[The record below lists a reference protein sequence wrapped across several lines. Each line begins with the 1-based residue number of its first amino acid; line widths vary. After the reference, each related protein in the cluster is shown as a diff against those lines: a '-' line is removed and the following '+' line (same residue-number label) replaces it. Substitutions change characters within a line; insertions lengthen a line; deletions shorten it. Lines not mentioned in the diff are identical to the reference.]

1 MIRIRVHVVAN
12 ARRTRVEP
20 LEDGGLRVA
29 VTAPPHE
36 GEANHAVIE
45 ALAEYFR
52 VPRSRVRILLG
63 RTARR
68 KVVEIEGGNG

>member
-1 MIRIRVHVVAN
+1 MVKIHVHVVAN
-12 ARRTRVEP
+12 ARRAGVEP
-20 LEDGGLRVA
+20 LEGGGLRVA
-29 VTAPPHE
+29 VTAAPHK
-36 GEANHAVIE
+36 GQANRAVIE

-68 KVVEIEGGNG
+68 KVVEIEG

>member
-1 MIRIRVHVVAN
+1 MHVVAN
-12 ARRTRVEP
+12 ARRASVEP
-20 LEDGGLRVA
+20 LEGGGLRIT
-29 VTAPPHE
+29 VTATPHK
-36 GEANHAVIE
+36 GQANKAVIE

-68 KVVEIEGGNG
+68 KVVEIATPF

>member
-1 MIRIRVHVVAN
+1 MHVVAN
-12 ARRTRVEP
+12 ARRASVEP

-29 VTAPPHE
+29 VTAAPHK
-36 GEANHAVIE
+36 GQANQAVIE

-68 KVVEIEGGNG
+68 KVVEIEGGSG

>member
-1 MIRIRVHVVAN
+1 MKIYVHVFAN
-12 ARRTRVEP
+12 ARRAGVEP
-20 LEDGGLRVA
+20 LEGGGLRVA
-29 VTAPPHE
+29 VTAAPHK
-36 GEANHAVIE
+36 GQANRAVIE

-68 KVVEIEGGNG
+68 KVVEIEG

>member
-1 MIRIRVHVVAN
+1 MHVVAN
-12 ARRTRVEP
+12 ARRASVEP
-20 LEDGGLRVA
+20 LEGGGLRVT

-36 GEANHAVIE
+36 GQANQAVIKT
-45 ALAEYFR
+45 LAEYFR

-68 KVVEIEGGNG
+68 KVVEIEGGSG

>member
-1 MIRIRVHVVAN
+1 MVTIHVHVVAN
-12 ARRTRVEP
+12 ARRAGVEP
-20 LEDGGLRVA
+20 LEGGGFRVA
-29 VTAPPHE
+29 VTAAPHK
-36 GEANHAVIE
+36 GQANRAVTE

-68 KVVEIEGGNG
+68 KVVEIAR

>member
-1 MIRIRVHVVAN
+1 MHVVAS
-12 ARRTRVEP
+12 ARRASVEP
-20 LEDGGLRVA
+20 LEGGGLRIS
-29 VTAPPHE
+29 VTAAPHK
-36 GEANHAVIE
+36 GQANKAVIE

-68 KVVEIEGGNG
+68 KVVEIEGVSG

>member
-1 MIRIRVHVVAN
+1 MVRIRVHVVAN
-12 ARRTRVEP
+12 ARRASVEP
-20 LEDGGLRVA
+20 LEGGRLRVA

-36 GEANHAVIE
+36 GQANKAVIE

-68 KVVEIEGGNG
+68 KVVEIEGRV

>member
-1 MIRIRVHVVAN
+1 MHVVAN
-12 ARRTRVEP
+12 ARRASVEP
-20 LEDGGLRVA
+20 LESGGLRVA
-29 VTAPPHE
+29 VRAAPHK
-36 GEANHAVIE
+36 GQANKAVIE

-68 KVVEIEGGNG
+68 KVVEIEGGSG

>member
-1 MIRIRVHVVAN
+1 MHVVAN
-12 ARRTRVEP
+12 ARRATVEP
-20 LEDGGLRVA
+20 LEDGGLRVT
-29 VTAPPHE
+29 VTAAPHK
-36 GEANHAVIE
+36 GQANKAVIE

-68 KVVEIEGGNG
+68 KVVEIATPF

>member
-1 MIRIRVHVVAN
+1 MTRIHVHVVAN
-12 ARRTRVEP
+12 ARRASVEP

-29 VTAPPHE
+29 VTAAPHQ
-36 GEANHAVIE
+36 GQANQAVIE

-68 KVVEIEGGNG
+68 KVVEIEGVGR